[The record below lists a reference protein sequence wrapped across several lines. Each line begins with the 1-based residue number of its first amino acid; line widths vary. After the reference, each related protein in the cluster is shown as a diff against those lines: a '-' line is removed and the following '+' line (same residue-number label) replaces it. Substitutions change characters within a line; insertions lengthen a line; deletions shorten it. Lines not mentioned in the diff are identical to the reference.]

1 MGEKKGVEKEK
12 KKVNKGGK
20 GGQIGKRMPA
30 GRKMAPARPS
40 TSGSSHDDDE
50 GEEQA
55 RESQVYTIL
64 VVKEKT
70 RNLVTHFLEEISEK
84 NYALFIENTCSR
96 HTNGPHPHIPRRKL
110 SVCSGTAISL

>member
-55 RESQVYTIL
+55 RESQVYAIL
-64 VVKEKT
+64 VVNFV
-70 RNLVTHFLEEISEK
+70 RK
-84 NYALFIENTCSR
+84 NS
-96 HTNGPHPHIPRRKL
+96 
-110 SVCSGTAISL
+110 

>member
-1 MGEKKGVEKEK
+1 MNGINVHSISPPMIPLSPISLSSTLHPPPLRPLQWTMEEKKGVEKEK

-20 GGQIGKRMPA
+20 GGQVGKRMPA

-55 RESQVYTIL
+55 GESQVYHNYSG
-64 VVKEKT
+64 VNFCEEKP
-70 RNLVTHFLEEISEK
+70 VT
-84 NYALFIENTCSR
+84 
-96 HTNGPHPHIPRRKL
+96 
-110 SVCSGTAISL
+110 